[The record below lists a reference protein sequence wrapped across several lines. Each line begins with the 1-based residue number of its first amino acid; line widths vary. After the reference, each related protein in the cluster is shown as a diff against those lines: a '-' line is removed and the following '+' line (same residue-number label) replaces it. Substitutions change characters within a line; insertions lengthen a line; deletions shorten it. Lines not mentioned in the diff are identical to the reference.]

1 MDVKTCRVCNKSKPL
16 TEFSKDLAS
25 KDKLNRKCKTC
36 ISKYF
41 KSYNKTYII
50 PRTDQGVIRGS
61 TDLRILLQVNQID
74 DNLKKHIVEAR
85 QIFKAYM
92 YAYSKGISLKKV
104 LEELKIDV
112 SIPIVNNLIL
122 ELKEAARQNI
132 TLEEYFR
139 QGRLFK
145 KKASPA
151 KLLIAKK
158 DNK

>member
-16 TEFSKDLAS
+16 TEFSKDS
-25 KDKLNRKCKTC
+25 STKDKINSKCKTC
-36 ISKYF
+36 VSKYF
-41 KSYNKTYII
+41 KTYYKTYM
-50 PRTDQGVIRGS
+50 TGQKVIHGS
-61 TDLRILLQVNQID
+61 TDLRTLLQVNQID
-74 DNLKKHIVEAR
+74 DNLNKHILEAR

-104 LEELKIDV
+104 LEKVKIDI
-112 SIPIVNNLIL
+112 SITSVNNLIA

-139 QGRLFK
+139 QGRMFRRR
-145 KKASPA
+145 ASPV
-151 KLLIAKK
+151 KLLVAKK